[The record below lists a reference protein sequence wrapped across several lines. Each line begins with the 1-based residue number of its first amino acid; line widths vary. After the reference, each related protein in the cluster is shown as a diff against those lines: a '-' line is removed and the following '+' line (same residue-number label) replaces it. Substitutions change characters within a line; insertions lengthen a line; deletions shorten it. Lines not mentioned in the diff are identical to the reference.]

1 MQLYEEN
8 WYRPVY
14 YVSRRLSKVD
24 PNYSTMGQ
32 EAVGM
37 IYKVNKFRHYLL
49 GKKFTFHVDHS
60 ALLYLVS
67 KASLIGKLA
76 KWILQEIEFDIVHRP
91 GAQHVVPDYLSRVEF
106 EEAPTGVT
114 DDFPNCR
121 ILKIVVEHVHR
132 LLCSSVELA
141 SFSARLCA
149 FAR

>member
-76 KWILQEIEFDIVHRP
+76 KWTLLVQEFEFNIVH
-91 GAQHVVPDYLSRVEF
+91 GQ
-106 EEAPTGVT
+106 
-114 DDFPNCR
+114 
-121 ILKIVVEHVHR
+121 EHN
-132 LLCSSVELA
+132 LL
-141 SFSARLCA
+141 
-149 FAR
+149 